1 MQVGKVRN
9 LTSCQCTC
17 THTPTKELAGAAP
30 GDRCLFRLRGVPG
43 PCAGT
48 PLPLVSPSMR
58 TRLRCLS
65 RTFCPAHPQRSHVST
80 HTHTHTHTNVH
91 PARDSHIPDFTGR
104 PEATPTASRRY
115 RQNYDKLHKYVQIVR
130 MMSCAQGPP
139 EPAERRSG
147 RSAQDL
153 LCIQLR
159 QLHPI
164 CLHLPRR
171 QAHRLIP
178 IAFTGLCPSRT
189 GLQGLA
195 LRKALGP
202 ARGTPR
208 TPRGIGDSVWGSRVL
223 GGCSKV
229 PARVPWGTRRMS
241 LVTCAR

>member
-1 MQVGKVRN
+1 MSLPAEGRPRPLCRDPTAFGVSFHENAASLFVSYLLPGTSPA
-9 LTSCQCTC
+9 LTCE
-17 THTPTKELAGAAP
+17 H
-30 GDRCLFRLRGVPG
+30 
-43 PCAGT
+43 
-48 PLPLVSPSMR
+48 
-58 TRLRCLS
+58 
-65 RTFCPAHPQRSHVST
+65 T
-80 HTHTHTHTNVH
+80 HTHTHTHTHVH

-104 PEATPTASRRY
+104 PEATPAASRRY